1 VYGST
6 RTVTFTGIEQKVL
19 LFIVILK
26 ADLASIPLLVRI
38 VNELEDILI
47 K

>member
-1 VYGST
+1 MYGST
-6 RTVTFTGIEQKVL
+6 RTVTFTGIEEEVL

-26 ADLASIPLLVRI
+26 ADLASISLLVRV

-47 K
+47 E